1 MLRPILDVSS
11 LNVTL
16 SGTGKDGDYS
26 TISPQTDMPG
36 IFILLYGYV
45 SIKIQQVWY
54 LGEARKHL
62 FCQ

>member
-1 MLRPILDVSS
+1 ME
-11 LNVTL
+11 
-16 SGTGKDGDYS
+16 
-26 TISPQTDMPG
+26 TIQRFRLKLTCPG
-36 IFILLYGYV
+36 LFILLYGYV